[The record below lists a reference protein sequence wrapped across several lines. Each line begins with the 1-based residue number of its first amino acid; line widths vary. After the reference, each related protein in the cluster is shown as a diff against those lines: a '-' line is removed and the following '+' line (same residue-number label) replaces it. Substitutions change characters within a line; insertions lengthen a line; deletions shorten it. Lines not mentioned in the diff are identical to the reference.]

1 MNLMLLLDVVN
12 AVCRV
17 GMFVWYLKMHNMFD
31 LVK

>member
-17 GMFVWYLKMHNMFD
+17 GMFVRYLKMHYMSD